1 MRSETKLV
9 KTASRGALA
18 GGGERDRLLD
28 DCRTP
33 DTDWLVPHNRPGLAL
48 ASPDSRPRPRRD
60 GQHKVTSENAAAAPP
75 QRPGRQHLLQCIG
88 LQNAGQAASW
98 RPRLSTW
105 PRVLCARDS
114 SSRRGLGTL
123 PLHGITLHSG
133 CCRSCAGQ
141 NVDDYDS
148 CVDLKPLG
156 IASQGLEPEQCSS
169 RQHLSAAKRGDL
181 VLLDKI

>member
-1 MRSETKLV
+1 MEANGIGCWTTTKRQRPTGWSLIIDL
-9 KTASRGALA
+9 ASPSH
-18 GGGERDRLLD
+18 RLI
-28 DCRTP
+28 
-33 DTDWLVPHNRPGLAL
+33 LAL
-48 ASPDSRPRPRRD
+48 AQDAMAKHSGVRKTQQLHRRSGRAGSTCSNVLAFKTLA
-60 GQHKVTSENAAAAPP
+60 GQH
-75 QRPGRQHLLQCIG
+75 PGDQDC
-88 LQNAGQAASW
+88 
-98 RPRLSTW
+98 
-105 PRVLCARDS
+105 
-114 SSRRGLGTL
+114 RRGLASCVLATRAREEGWGR

-148 CVDLKPLG
+148 CVDFKPLG